1 MADSGMIDAFR
12 LVHGDTRAGYSRLA
26 HTIHSPSIVR
36 SKGMH
41 AALKPSLRKKRPEEG
56 DGMEKN
62 GKGEG
67 ECPDGMGLRCPA
79 ESPLVCSAF
88 F

>member
-1 MADSGMIDAFR
+1 MFENRGFTR
-12 LVHGDTRAGYSRLA
+12 LRIKHVQA
-26 HTIHSPSIVR
+26 VVV
-36 SKGMH
+36 H

-56 DGMEKN
+56 DGMGKN